1 MINDSLIKDVS
12 DKTILE
18 LETLSKQY
26 NIILKQY
33 EQNIAD
39 YLSYLQ
45 EKNTTD
51 TLISIKGQ
59 SYWGTKPLSLQQSS
73 TLGKCKILCS
83 TTENC
88 TGATYDSTSSQ
99 CFLRSGESETIPSS
113 ENYYA
118 IVSKNIFYLTTLQNL
133 NTELTTI
140 NSKILEYINSGYKI
154 YNIINKDSLLQK
166 KNLTENYYK
175 LAEERKIIN
184 QQMQEFE
191 TITESISLSNLKTNA
206 NYYSYLLLLF
216 LAIFFIVML
225 IKYSVSKK

>member
-1 MINDSLIKDVS
+1 MINDISINDVS

-39 YLSYLQ
+39 YLSFLQ

-83 TTENC
+83 NTENC
-88 TGATYDSTSSQ
+88 TGATYDTTSSQ
-99 CFLRSGESETIPSS
+99 CFLRSGESELIPSS

-118 IVSKNIFYLTTLQNL
+118 IISKNIFYLMTLQKL
-133 NTELTTI
+133 NNELTTI
-140 NSKILEYINSGYKI
+140 NNKILEYINSGYKI
-154 YNIINKDSLLQK
+154 YNIINKNSLLQK
-166 KNLTENYYK
+166 TNLNENYYK
-175 LAEERKIIN
+175 LAEEREIIN
-184 QQMQEFE
+184 KQMQEFQ
-191 TITESISLSNLKTNA
+191 TINESIILSNSKTNA
-206 NYYSYLLLLF
+206 NYYSYLLLIF
-216 LAIFFIVML
+216 LAIFFVIIL